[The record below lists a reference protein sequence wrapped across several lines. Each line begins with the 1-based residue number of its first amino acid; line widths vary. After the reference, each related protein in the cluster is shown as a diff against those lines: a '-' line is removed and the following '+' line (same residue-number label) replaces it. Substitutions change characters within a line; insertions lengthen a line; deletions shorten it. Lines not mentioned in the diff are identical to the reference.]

1 MALIK
6 IDIGCLIY
14 TKKSTTLT
22 TLTKF
27 EVVFGKTLI
36 KSVILNIFSSKN
48 IEHSIFF
55 LKAEKVFFL
64 SKIEKFTVCFCSYS

>member
-6 IDIGCLIY
+6 IDIDCLIY

-36 KSVILNIFSSKN
+36 KSVILNIFSS
-48 IEHSIFF
+48 ILQGRIF
-55 LKAEKVFFL
+55 
-64 SKIEKFTVCFCSYS
+64 